1 MHLPDG
7 AWGALPLGARS
18 ITERCICKDNAG
30 AGRVWD
36 RGDASTGLT
45 LWTGRGGAGQRAR
58 AAAHLVEAVR
68 NGEEGADEK
77 EPRHPEARR
86 WLANF
91 GVHAL
96 RRRKQTNKQARPR
109 PRQKRASRRRA
120 SSCGRHARLPPP
132 PAQAARPAAAA
143 AQAEPVRPAAAGLG
157 RRPPKRT
164 AARQGTPRQM
174 GACGP

>member
-1 MHLPDG
+1 M
-7 AWGALPLGARS
+7 GALPLGARS
-18 ITERCICKDNAG
+18 ITERKNRKDNAG

-45 LWTGRGGAGQRAR
+45 LWTGTRGAGQRAR

-96 RRRKQTNKQARPR
+96 GVET
-109 PRQKRASRRRA
+109 
-120 SSCGRHARLPPP
+120 LI
-132 PAQAARPAAAA
+132 
-143 AQAEPVRPAAAGLG
+143 
-157 RRPPKRT
+157 
-164 AARQGTPRQM
+164 
-174 GACGP
+174 

>member
-1 MHLPDG
+1 MGDFSRATSLVSLASDFFTD
-7 AWGALPLGARS
+7 LARVLS
-18 ITERCICKDNAG
+18 RSGSVRCEDNAG

-45 LWTGRGGAGQRAR
+45 LWTGRRGAGQRAR

-68 NGEEGADEK
+68 DGEEGADEK

-96 RRRKQTNKQARPR
+96 RRRKQTNKQVRAPTPEARVAP
-109 PRQKRASRRRA
+109 PGQLLRAACPTASTTCSSRSSGCCRR
-120 SSCGRHARLPPP
+120 SS
-132 PAQAARPAAAA
+132 
-143 AQAEPVRPAAAGLG
+143 
-157 RRPPKRT
+157 
-164 AARQGTPRQM
+164 
-174 GACGP
+174 

>member
-1 MHLPDG
+1 M
-7 AWGALPLGARS
+7 
-18 ITERCICKDNAG
+18 
-30 AGRVWD
+30 WD

-96 RRRKQTNKQARPR
+96 RRTKPTNKRG
-109 PRQKRASRRRA
+109 RA
-120 SSCGRHARLPPP
+120 HARS
-132 PAQAARPAAAA
+132 
-143 AQAEPVRPAAAGLG
+143 
-157 RRPPKRT
+157 PK
-164 AARQGTPRQM
+164 P
-174 GACGP
+174 